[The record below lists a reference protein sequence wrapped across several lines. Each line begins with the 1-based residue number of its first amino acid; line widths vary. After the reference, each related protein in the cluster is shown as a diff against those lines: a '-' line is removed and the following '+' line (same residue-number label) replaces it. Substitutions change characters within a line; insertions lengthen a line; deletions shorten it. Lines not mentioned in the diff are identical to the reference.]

1 MNRSSLIINGLRQN
15 RLGEKVS
22 PMKKSRILV
31 CLLSLC
37 ASIFTVSKLG
47 AQIPSQ
53 WKAHD
58 MNRPRPPIVKPGALA
73 LPVPPPSDAV
83 ILFDGKDLSKW
94 RSEDGSPAKWIAANG
109 YMESVKG
116 SGYLFTRQ
124 NFGDIQLHVEWA
136 TPVPPSGESQGRGNS
151 GVFPMGLYEIQVL
164 DSYGNDTYPDGQ
176 AASIYGQYPPLVNAC
191 LPPGEWQSFDTV
203 FRRPRFNADGQLL
216 EPAKVTLFQNS
227 ILVQDNVRVW
237 GPTMWL
243 QHLPYE
249 PHPDKMPL
257 SLQDHGNPVRY
268 RNIWL
273 RELSES
279 VEPGPANPKTES
291 IITLQPAEQNRYVGK
306 YQSPIGDIYTITREG
321 QQLWAHFYGPV
332 KVELVPHSIS
342 QFSLR
347 WTAATLTF
355 DLDAKAVPKGFTIE
369 IGGEQR
375 YSKKIE

>member
-1 MNRSSLIINGLRQN
+1 MDRRVIWWVELSSCLIIF
-15 RLGEKVS
+15 S
-22 PMKKSRILV
+22 
-31 CLLSLC
+31 LSQLW
-37 ASIFTVSKLG
+37 
-47 AQIPSQ
+47 AQIPFQ

-58 MNRPRPPIVKPGALA
+58 MSRPRPALVKPAPQSM
-73 LPVPPPSDAV
+73 PVAAPSDAT

-94 RSEDGSPAKWIAANG
+94 RSEDGSPAKWISVNG

-116 SGYLFTRQ
+116 SGYLYTRQ

-136 TPVPPSGESQGRGNS
+136 APLPAVGKSQGRGNS

-164 DSYGNDTYPDGQ
+164 DSYNNDTYPDGQ
-176 AASIYGQYPPLVNAC
+176 AASVYGQYPPLVSAC
-191 LPPGEWQSFDTV
+191 LPPGEWQTYDIV

-216 EPAKVTLFQNS
+216 EPARITLFHNGV
-227 ILVQDNVRVW
+227 LVQDNVRLW

-249 PHPDKMPL
+249 AHPDKMPL

-273 RELSES
+273 RELPES
-279 VEPGPANPKTES
+279 TELGPANPKIEP
-291 IITLQPAEQNRYVGK
+291 IITLQPAELDRYVGK
-306 YQSPIGDIYTITREG
+306 YQAPSGDVHTITREG
-321 QQLWAHFYGPV
+321 QQLRAHFYGPG
-332 KVELVPHSIS
+332 KIELVPHSTVR
-342 QFSLR
+342 FSLR

-355 DLDAKAVPKGFTIE
+355 DLDSNGSSKGFTID

-375 YSKKIE
+375 YAKKIE